1 MENIFEKLADATR
14 PQTTTY
20 VIYQDNEEK
29 QTFEKQIS
37 DSKPFGWLLRNQGQ
51 SVNYALKHGGWK
63 VKEINDTTKEE
74 TFWKPYA

>member
-1 MENIFEKLADATR
+1 MKKE
-14 PQTTTY
+14 TTSY
-20 VIYQDNEEK
+20 IIYQDGEEK
-29 QTFEKQIS
+29 QKFDNQES

-63 VKEINDTTKEE
+63 VKEINDITKEE

>member
-14 PQTTTY
+14 PQTITY

-29 QTFEKQIS
+29 QKFERQIS

-51 SVNYALKHGGWK
+51 SVNYALKYGGWK